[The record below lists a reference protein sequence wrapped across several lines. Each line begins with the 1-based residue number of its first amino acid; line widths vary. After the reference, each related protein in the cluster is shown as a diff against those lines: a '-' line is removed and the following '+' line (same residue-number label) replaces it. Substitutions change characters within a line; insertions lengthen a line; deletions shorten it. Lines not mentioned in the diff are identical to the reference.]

1 MARNKVKP
9 KKPIEHLNIAEF
21 NRGQSSKLIRNLV
34 EGDKVAFI
42 QKHGKPMVVVI
53 SYERY
58 KRLLVSKVD
67 VNEY

>member
-1 MARNKVKP
+1 MAKNKVKP
-9 KKPIEHLNIAEF
+9 KEPIEHLNIAEF
-21 NRGQSSKLIRNLV
+21 NRGQSSKLIRALV

-42 QKHGKPMVVVI
+42 QKHGKPMAVVI

-58 KRLLVSKVD
+58 KRLLVSELD

>member
-1 MARNKVKP
+1 MPDKKKP
-9 KKPIEHLNIAEF
+9 KAPIEHLNIAEF

-34 EGDKVAFI
+34 AEDNTAFI
-42 QKHGKPMVVVI
+42 QKNGKPQAVLI

-58 KRLLVSKVD
+58 KRLLEEDID